1 MDTLTWN
8 YPTSGPHYDLLG
20 PSTYPA
26 AAVSQLEFAP
36 FYPEHAPAGSGSHDL
51 SALSRTGMLSQPA
64 NHQVPLTGIQQ
75 TTTQLAG
82 QAAPMWN
89 SNMQTDPVT
98 QPNPVPAP
106 AAIQTPTIN
115 VSDASQ
121 SSRNQDSLDM
131 MGISGET
138 PSSLKA
144 SLHTNAID
152 LEASRDAQMNPAVA
166 NFFHPDPSIPNNVS
180 NTAGKSAATDTN
192 SFPFEHARRQNS
204 ANLKGFLKLD
214 VNMGFMGDSKME
226 SPTTMLQPVVGWKKR
241 RSVSDVGPRTPS
253 MLGPSV
259 DALTSPIDDLS
270 YLVDSLSNRP
280 HPNKDHM
287 YLAPTDEHDSAL
299 NLESLNLDADEQS
312 APQVSSQAAM
322 QSPAGTNHEKSQT
335 TVLEATRQDP
345 MQSNSAGELNL
356 NTIFIQEA
364 PDPQSLMDQSL
375 ASALTDQNLYGPC
388 LDEAKE
394 SSSTGPIRSC
404 TSGRSSRSVSPYHAS
419 TRSMTP
425 ESERSLDEMVQ
436 IEAATRMSQWRFP
449 LNPGHSHKNDTLH
462 PFDAYNYSGT
472 GSTPLQGGMR
482 YPSMNAR
489 RHMRAAIS
497 EDFRGHGKMDY
508 MGAWGKSLDL
518 TRQDQALFNN
528 MFMGNDLHAGSVG
541 MMRCASS
548 PIKTVGA
555 SPIMADPLASPN
567 AMTPSSLGVSVE
579 TLGPKQPVGENQLKR
594 AMESTLSHTRVKSE
608 SSESAMQMAA
618 QTHTPVVTT
627 TAAQA
632 ASASRRKAEALF
644 TCPFPDCGST
654 FTRQYNLRGHMR
666 SHMDERP
673 FKCEWPGCG
682 RSFARTHDC
691 KRHHNLHLNI
701 KPYQCE
707 GCGKTFAR
715 LDALNRHHKS
725 EASTCGVKASE
736 LKTNV

>member
-8 YPTSGPHYDLLG
+8 YPATGPRYDMMG
-20 PSTYPA
+20 TNTNPVA
-26 AAVSQLEFAP
+26 AISQVGFAP
-36 FYPEHAPAGSGSHDL
+36 FCLENAPLGTGSHDIN
-51 SALSRTGMLSQPA
+51 AMSRSGMLSQPA
-64 NHQVPLTGIQQ
+64 NHQVQLTGMHQ
-75 TTTQLAG
+75 TATQLAG
-82 QAAPMWN
+82 QVAPMWN
-89 SNMQTDPVT
+89 SNIQSDPVT
-98 QPNPVPAP
+98 QPEPAP
-106 AAIQTPTIN
+106 APATIQTPTIN
-115 VSDASQ
+115 ISDASQ
-121 SSRNQDSLDM
+121 SSRVQDSMEM
-131 MGISGET
+131 MGISGAS
-138 PSSLKA
+138 PSSLKTTMHA
-144 SLHTNAID
+144 NALD
-152 LEASRDAQMNPAVA
+152 LETSGDAQMNPAMT
-166 NFFHPDPSIPNNVS
+166 NLFHPGTSIPNNLS
-180 NTAGKSAATDTN
+180 NMAGKGTVPDN
-192 SFPFEHARRQNS
+192 VPFLVEHARRRDS

-253 MLGPSV
+253 MLGPSA

-280 HPNKDHM
+280 HLDKDSM
-287 YLAPTDEHDSAL
+287 NLAHADEYDSAL
-299 NLESLNLDADEQS
+299 NFESLNLDTDKQS
-312 APQVSSQAAM
+312 APHVTPQMAVQSS
-322 QSPAGTNHEKSQT
+322 AGTSHEKSQMF
-335 TVLEATRQDP
+335 VMEQALQDP
-345 MQSNSAGELNL
+345 VQSNAAAEPAL
-356 NTIFIQEA
+356 NTMYIQEGSN
-364 PDPQSLMDQSL
+364 PRSLMDQSL
-375 ASALTDQNLYGPC
+375 ANALTDPNLYGPC

-404 TSGRSSRSVSPYHAS
+404 ASGRSSRSVSPYHAS
-419 TRSMTP
+419 TRSVTP
-425 ESERSLDEMVQ
+425 ESERSLVEMVQ
-436 IEAATRMSQWRFP
+436 IEAATRMTQWRFP
-449 LNPGHSHKNDTLH
+449 LNTSNSHKSDTLH
-462 PFDAYNYSGT
+462 PFDAYSYSGT
-472 GSTPLQGGMR
+472 GSTSLHGGTR

-497 EDFRGHGKMDY
+497 EDFRGHGRMDV
-508 MGAWGKSLDL
+508 MGTWGNSLDL
-518 TRQDQALFNN
+518 TRQEHTLFNN
-528 MFMGNDLHAGSVG
+528 MFMGNDPHAVSTG

-548 PIKTVGA
+548 PIKTVDA
-555 SPIMADPLASPN
+555 SPIIADPLANVSSMP
-567 AMTPSSLGVSVE
+567 TSSLGIPME
-579 TLGPKQPVGENQLKR
+579 TLGSKQLVRDNQSKH
-594 AMESTLSHTRVKSE
+594 AMESSPSHTRVKSE

-725 EASTCGVKASE
+725 EASTCGAKVNEA
-736 LKTNV
+736 KTNV